1 MIVLIHKKSDAKMP
15 VSPQRG
21 NKQIVKTLMD
31 ETWKRANVAVSWATK
46 RQKTS
51 FKSRTTPDWQLVL
64 LQTDFPLNM
73 PGYYISQRRHTKL
86 TVVMYVITNT
96 LMECHLLPVDVRKM
110 DLNKCNG
117 LIVWWKHKN
126 KHLANTGWRSWCLP
140 QKVTEQLRF
149 TVWQHLISGYWA
161 SLPETGLTI
170 RQRQSQ
176 NFLVTTFLF
185 FGAS

>member
-1 MIVLIHKKSDAKMP
+1 MKHEKGQTWLFHEQPRGRRRPSKVERHLTDSWCYYKQTFHWTCLAITSAK
-15 VSPQRG
+15 
-21 NKQIVKTLMD
+21 
-31 ETWKRANVAVSWATK
+31 
-46 RQKTS
+46 
-51 FKSRTTPDWQLVL
+51 
-64 LQTDFPLNM
+64 
-73 PGYYISQRRHTKL
+73 RRHTKL